1 MEKLDLSASQ
11 KRIRPLS
18 VFLYFLL
25 AKRNLCRMV
34 FSFRFRTRTA
44 DNQRNLS
51 YAAGGPMSWW
61 GGRRALNTREKHLSE
76 TSILHKFDPSW
87 SEILVDSKK
96 GSMNRSALFLSS
108 LSVCPWNS
116 GITRGQRLFSRFKRV
131 NKRRSLWSGDDQHVL
146 LVILG
151 SDDFFSF
158 LNLGWKIFGGFSIAR
173 FNSSMVKLER
183 KELKKGS
190 INRSFPR
197 ARTRGDRM
205 SFVKE

>member
-1 MEKLDLSASQ
+1 MRWSSRVEHAWK
-11 KRIRPLS
+11 
-18 VFLYFLL
+18 
-25 AKRNLCRMV
+25 
-34 FSFRFRTRTA
+34 T
-44 DNQRNLS
+44 
-51 YAAGGPMSWW
+51 
-61 GGRRALNTREKHLSE
+61 HLSE
-76 TSILHKFDPSW
+76 TPILHKFDPSW

>member
-1 MEKLDLSASQ
+1 M
-11 KRIRPLS
+11 
-18 VFLYFLL
+18 
-25 AKRNLCRMV
+25 
-34 FSFRFRTRTA
+34 
-44 DNQRNLS
+44 
-51 YAAGGPMSWW
+51 
-61 GGRRALNTREKHLSE
+61 
-76 TSILHKFDPSW
+76 
-87 SEILVDSKK
+87 
-96 GSMNRSALFLSS
+96 
-108 LSVCPWNS
+108 
-116 GITRGQRLFSRFKRV
+116 
-131 NKRRSLWSGDDQHVL
+131 L

-173 FNSSMVKLER
+173 LNSSMVKLER